1 MGSIIAYLR
10 MFIYAVLGIYEY
22 LFIAR
27 AILSWFPMLHG
38 NPIVGFLHSI
48 TEPILAPIRAVLWK
62 IPGLDSIPLD
72 FSVLVAFL
80 LIEVLR
86 RII

>member
-1 MGSIIAYLR
+1 MGQIIAFLR
-10 MFIYAVLGIYEY
+10 MFVFALLGIYEY

-27 AILSWFPMLHG
+27 AILSWFPMLQG
-38 NPIVGFLHSI
+38 NPIVELLYSI
-48 TEPILAPIRAVLWK
+48 TEPILAPIRALLWK
-62 IPGLDSIPLD
+62 IPGMNSLPLD